1 MFITKCYTFLAYVD
15 FLLFSISS
23 NFHKSCVSH
32 FLNRYN
38 AVAVAQILIHRGAGI
53 NIPNVYGTTPL
64 HFAARRGNTDI
75 GLMLVNQS
83 DIQINACDHG
93 RATPLHS
100 AAISGDAEITEQLI
114 KCGADIFMEDVE
126 EETALHYAAEE
137 GSAQVIDVI
146 MRSCKNACFSMG
158 IFF

>member
-1 MFITKCYTFLAYVD
+1 MLTFL
-15 FLLFSISS
+15 LSLSS
-23 NFHKSCVSH
+23 NFHRSCV
-32 FLNRYN
+32 FLLLNRYN
-38 AVAVAQILIHRGAGI
+38 AFAVAQILVSRGAEI

-137 GSAQVIDVI
+137 GSAEVIDVI
-146 MRSCKNACFSMG
+146 MRSCKNT
-158 IFF
+158 FFYRAVF